1 MKIYNNSTPDANIEN
16 SSGVVCIGGF
26 DGIHLAHQQLFKK
39 TISISTEFDIITFEV
54 IPKIYFNEDLKPLIS
69 NKGREKIFSTFNPN
83 NLICLLYTS
92 PSPRD
97 VP

>member
-1 MKIYNNSTPDANIEN
+1 MKIYNNSKPDTNIEN

-54 IPKIYFNEDLKPLIS
+54 IPKIYFNEDRVTFAFDHFLVLIS
-69 NKGREKIFSTFNPN
+69 QNHFLFPWNFI
-83 NLICLLYTS
+83 
-92 PSPRD
+92 
-97 VP
+97 

>member
-1 MKIYNNSTPDANIEN
+1 MKIYNNSTPDTNIEN

-39 TISISTEFDIITFEV
+39 TISIST
-54 IPKIYFNEDLKPLIS
+54 
-69 NKGREKIFSTFNPN
+69 
-83 NLICLLYTS
+83 CLLYTS

-97 VP
+97 RG